1 VREGVVIFDRWL
13 PAEAPSVPALCL
25 APPAAAWLGRVGAV
39 EHTPRWSHAGTHD
52 VLAGLDPMTVDVAR
66 AYAYDGDGIT
76 AIARSDQGTPLIA
89 VVDRADR
96 RLVIMTFGLGD
107 SNLVF
112 AAAFPVLVGNSLEW
126 LGRPASG
133 DPRGPGLVALPAS
146 TSKVTGP
153 DNRAVTLAR
162 AGNASYARL
171 TAGGFYDV
179 EAGGSHQTLAVNS
192 GTPETSNLSRT
203 TLANAATG
211 PGDNPPAGRPWW
223 LYLAGVALVLV
234 TIEWWTWQRRITV

>member
-1 VREGVVIFDRWL
+1 MTPTFVAPAAYKPVREGVVIFDRWL

-66 AYAYDGDGIT
+66 AYAYEGDGIT

-96 RLVIMTFGLGD
+96 RLVIVTFGLGD
-107 SNLVF
+107 SNLAF
-112 AAAFPVLVGNSLEW
+112 AAAFPVLIGNSLEW

-133 DPRGPGLVALPAS
+133 DPRGPGPGRAAGERVEGDRARQSRRRARPRRQRVVRAADRRRFLRRRGRRLAS
-146 TSKVTGP
+146 DHRGQSR
-153 DNRAVTLAR
+153 DAR
-162 AGNASYARL
+162 
-171 TAGGFYDV
+171 DV
-179 EAGGSHQTLAVNS
+179 ESLADDARKR
-192 GTPETSNLSRT
+192 G
-203 TLANAATG
+203 A
-211 PGDNPPAGRPWW
+211 
-223 LYLAGVALVLV
+223 
-234 TIEWWTWQRRITV
+234 